1 MRDKEHPDHAR
12 NHMIAK
18 LDLLFLHSSKEKA
31 LPKDV
36 RACQLST
43 PRPVCDV
50 YVHRQIILK
59 ILGYRTGQV
68 TGVGGVE
75 FQKKKKKEKTQSRR
89 AVSRLLRYSISVCF
103 ETVNKYSKCMLLYI

>member
-1 MRDKEHPDHAR
+1 MRDKEHPDQAR

-59 ILGYRTGQV
+59 IDKFILGYRTGQV

-75 FQKKKKKEKTQSRR
+75 FQNKRR
-89 AVSRLLRYSISVCF
+89 KRPKV
-103 ETVNKYSKCMLLYI
+103 EELYQGY

>member
-1 MRDKEHPDHAR
+1 MRDKEHPDQAW

-18 LDLLFLHSSKEKA
+18 LDLLFLHSSKEKP

-59 ILGYRTGQV
+59 IDKFILGYRTGQV

-75 FQKKKKKEKTQSRR
+75 FQKKKKEKTQSRR

-103 ETVNKYSKCMLLYI
+103 ETVNK